1 MVFVS
6 ELLFIALLV
15 LVSLFYINLIF
26 VTYFLSDSDKLSYKP
41 RYSTKLY
48 SYKNILYMLFLI
60 YAVLLNVYYISGIA
74 LILFFYITYKQPYV
88 WVSSLENMIFG
99 FLEEVRDKT
108 LQALVIDNYIITS
121 RNVLTYISLTAENVV
136 KGFAQFREDLVNDVR
151 GFLVYMM
158 EVERRG

>member
-151 GFLVYMM
+151 GFFGLYD
-158 EVERRG
+158 GS